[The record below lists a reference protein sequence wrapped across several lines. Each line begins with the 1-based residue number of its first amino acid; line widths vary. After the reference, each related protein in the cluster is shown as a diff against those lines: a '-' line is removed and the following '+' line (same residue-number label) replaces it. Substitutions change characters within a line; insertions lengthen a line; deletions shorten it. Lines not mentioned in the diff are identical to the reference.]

1 MALLT
6 IVRRVD
12 MDKILRQAV
21 IMLRVLLC
29 FDLFFLVS
37 SVVQL
42 VWMTPAVL
50 TTEDGSWDL
59 RFLTTQPYL
68 HNYSLLSLFSTTL
81 LCNW

>member
-1 MALLT
+1 MALLA

-50 TTEDGSWDL
+50 NTEDGSWAL
-59 RFLTTQPYL
+59 RFLTPQPYL